1 MRHDVW
7 FALRRIRLRPLHSAV
22 VTLTL
27 ALGLG
32 AALAVFAIVDA
43 VLVRPL
49 PYSDAEQLV
58 RVTRRIPVA
67 GLPEIS
73 FSDVGYRRL
82 VTDARTLS
90 AAAAFNTRDANLI
103 GRGAPRRLTTAQ
115 VSASVFAVLRVQPAR
130 GRAFTAEEDLPNGPR
145 VVVLSDWLWRSAF
158 GADPSVIGSLAN
170 LDGDAFTV
178 IGVLAP
184 TTTFPSRDIGAW
196 EPARIDPAAVNPY
209 NSPWDVVARL
219 KPGITLDAAARDLT
233 ESVRAVGKQFPGP
246 HAGSALDFAGFQ
258 ARVHWLGDDVVG
270 DARPVVVLLLGGVTM
285 LLLLTCANV
294 ANLQLANAVAR
305 GEELAV
311 RAALGATRARL
322 IRGALIEGT
331 LLAAAGAAL
340 GLVIATIGAR
350 LLATLMP
357 PGIAVDGALLGARS
371 LAVTITAVLVVGA
384 IVGALPVALS
394 ARRDASLALRDRA
407 NAGHAG
413 SRLRRLLASAQVAL
427 AVLLLHGSGLLIA
440 SARTVQRVQLGFR
453 PDSTMSLRINLPAE
467 KLRDRTTRETML
479 RRILADAAQIPG
491 VSSAALVNALPLTPG
506 RRDQAMALEGR
517 PFKADG
523 TDPIGDYRVVT
534 SRYFDVMGIP
544 VLRGRVFTDDD
555 ANARYT
561 PLVISE
567 GLAREIWGDDTD
579 PVGHRLRFGPNAPW
593 MPIVGVVADAKNRS
607 LTEQPRPEFYAP
619 ALGTYA
625 NLALRSEITLIVRSA
640 TEPMGLIAQMR
651 RVVANVDPEVP
662 TYEIASM
669 RDVVRDSRA
678 PMITATRLMS
688 AYAVT
693 ALLLAVAGT
702 YAVLSYLVTQR
713 RRELAVR
720 MALGASPRE
729 IVALVGRESG
739 MMIGVGVAAGLVGA
753 LALAR
758 LLSSLLYGVDA
769 LDAGVVI
776 GVVAVAS
783 VAGVAA
789 ATVPARRAARVDP
802 CVALRANG

>member
-49 PYSDAEQLV
+49 PYADAEQLV

-82 VTDARTLS
+82 ATDARTLS
-90 AAAAFNTRDANLI
+90 AAAAYNTRDANLI

-115 VSASVFAVLRVQPAR
+115 VSASLFAVLRVQPAL
-130 GRAFTAEEDLPNGPR
+130 GRAFTAEEDVPNGPR

-158 GADPSVIGSLAN
+158 AADPSVIGSLAN

-209 NSPWDVVARL
+209 NAPWDVVARL
-219 KPGITLDAAARDLT
+219 KPGVTLADAARDLT

-246 HAGSALDFAGFQ
+246 HAGSSLDFAGFQ

-331 LLAAAGAAL
+331 ILAAGGAAL
-340 GLVIATIGAR
+340 GLAIAAVGAR

-357 PGIAVDGALLGARS
+357 SGIAVDGALIGARS
-371 LAVTITAVLVVGA
+371 LAVTVVVVLVVGA

-394 ARRDASLALRDRA
+394 ARRDAALALRDRA

-413 SRLRRLLASAQVAL
+413 ARLRRLLASAQVAL
-427 AVLLLHGSGLLIA
+427 AVLLLHGSGLLLA

-467 KLRDRTTRETML
+467 KLRDRTTRETNAAPHSRRRRADSRCDVGGARERAPAHARATRPGDGARGTSLQGRRHRPDRRLSRRDVSLL
-479 RRILADAAQIPG
+479 RRHGHPRAA
-491 VSSAALVNALPLTPG
+491 
-506 RRDQAMALEGR
+506 R
-517 PFKADG
+517 
-523 TDPIGDYRVVT
+523 
-534 SRYFDVMGIP
+534 
-544 VLRGRVFTDDD
+544 
-555 ANARYT
+555 
-561 PLVISE
+561 
-567 GLAREIWGDDTD
+567 
-579 PVGHRLRFGPNAPW
+579 
-593 MPIVGVVADAKNRS
+593 
-607 LTEQPRPEFYAP
+607 
-619 ALGTYA
+619 
-625 NLALRSEITLIVRSA
+625 
-640 TEPMGLIAQMR
+640 
-651 RVVANVDPEVP
+651 
-662 TYEIASM
+662 AS
-669 RDVVRDSRA
+669 VH
-678 PMITATRLMS
+678 
-688 AYAVT
+688 
-693 ALLLAVAGT
+693 G
-702 YAVLSYLVTQR
+702 R
-713 RRELAVR
+713 RRER
-720 MALGASPRE
+720 ALH
-729 IVALVGRESG
+729 
-739 MMIGVGVAAGLVGA
+739 AA
-753 LALAR
+753 R
-758 LLSSLLYGVDA
+758 HQ
-769 LDAGVVI
+769 
-776 GVVAVAS
+776 
-783 VAGVAA
+783 
-789 ATVPARRAARVDP
+789 RRARP
-802 CVALRANG
+802 